1 LEVDVEAAVYARTRG
16 DEVTDD
22 DVLLEAGEL
31 VASAAYG
38 GVGQNARGLLEGGC
52 ADERLCGQRR
62 LRDAEQQRLG
72 AGGRLA
78 LCDQLLIDIA
88 EHRAVDVLALEEL
101 AVAAI
106 GDAHLLKHLAHDR
119 ADVLVIDLHA
129 LEAVDL
135 LHLVEQVL
143 LHRTW
148 PLDPQDVVRIDRTL
162 GEAVT
167 GAHLVALVDAQV
179 LADRH
184 LVDALGA
191 LRRDHDDLALAA
203 LDLAEADAAVDLGDN
218 SRVLRLARLE

>member
-1 LEVDVEAAVYARTRG
+1 
-16 DEVTDD
+16 
-22 DVLLEAGEL
+22 
-31 VASAAYG
+31 
-38 GVGQNARGLLEGGC
+38 
-52 ADERLCGQRR
+52 
-62 LRDAEQQRLG
+62 
-72 AGGRLA
+72 
-78 LCDQLLIDIA
+78 
-88 EHRAVDVLALEEL
+88 
-101 AVAAI
+101 
-106 GDAHLLKHLAHDR
+106 HLAHDR

-218 SRVLRLARLE
+218 SRVLRLARLEQLGDARQTARDVAGLVDLAADLGQRGAGLDLFAVADRELGTDGDDELAELLLPLRIPDLDHRVQLLVAVLDDHELTAARRLIELLAHRLILDDVDKPHLTH